1 MTGREIPRALRGE
14 LNSIKTTESSS
25 QARPHVAT
33 VFQEERADVTKE
45 RGSDSKP
52 SSVAKIE
59 KPDVKREATALKQK
73 EDVKQQPQQQQP
85 QQQKPQQQPQQ
96 QPQHTRAKSTEAPDQ
111 LDVVRD
117 EGTGPP
123 PVVIYSSLQ
132 LQQQQERIASRTL
145 SDRSDVSTGSSGL
158 VTSPTQA
165 KRSAAIL
172 ARAAYWDERISTGES
187 SDQRANIE
195 EFPAIPDEVF
205 HR

>member
-14 LNSIKTTESSS
+14 LNSNKTTESS

-33 VFQEERADVTKE
+33 VFQEERPDVTKE

-52 SSVAKIE
+52 TSVAKIE

-73 EDVKQQPQQQQP
+73 EDVKQQPQQQQ
-85 QQQKPQQQPQQ
+85 QQ
-96 QPQHTRAKSTEAPDQ
+96 QPQHTRAKSTDAPDQ
-111 LDVVRD
+111 PDVVRD

-187 SDQRANIE
+187 SDQRANID